1 MESIYVKARTLPE
14 AWEQAVRECWEK
26 GARFR
31 TQYDKPTDPESR
43 DVACLI
49 HVAEPFAEPRIHKAF
64 PGGLED
70 LEVYRAEVLY
80 GVHDHWIAPE
90 EGKWEYTYHER
101 LRAYKVP
108 GLPEPIDQI
117 AEVVRMLKETP
128 YTRRAQAVTWQAWN
142 DLGIHDP
149 ACLQRMWFRVE
160 EAPAGQGRDGR
171 ADATLRPCSAK
182 PSASPCVAGFAEQ
195 GATQG
200 EAESSASLR
209 AYSAEAAASA
219 AKAGSTSRL
228 NLVIHI
234 RSNDAFK
241 AAFMNMYAFTEL
253 QREVARQLG
262 VEPGEYVH
270 VADSF
275 HIYGSYFAE
284 FEGFLRLLEKRPDRY
299 YTTEFA
305 RPVFEDGA
313 RRVLAEADLPAEA
326 RSAIQKRLAELG
338 SAEG

>member
-1 MESIYVKARTLPE
+1 MGAAPKGSNENRDMESIYVKARTLPE
-14 AWEQAVRECWEK
+14 AWEQAVRQCWEK

-31 TQYDKPTDPESR
+31 TQYDKPDDPESR

-108 GLPEPIDQI
+108 DRAEPIDQI
-117 AEVVRMLKETP
+117 AEVVRLLRETP

-142 DLGIHDP
+142 DLGIRDP
-149 ACLQRMWFRVE
+149 ACLQRMWFRVQE
-160 EAPAGQGRDGR
+160 GREGG
-171 ADATLRPCSAK
+171 AD
-182 PSASPCVAGFAEQ
+182 
-195 GATQG
+195 
-200 EAESSASLR
+200 
-209 AYSAEAAASA
+209 
-219 AKAGSTSRL
+219 RL
-228 NLVIHI
+228 NLAIHI

-253 QREVARQLG
+253 QGEVARELG
-262 VEPGEYVH
+262 VEPGDYVH

-299 YTTEFA
+299 YTTAFA

-313 RRVLAEADLPAEA
+313 RRVLAEANLPPEA
-326 RSAIQKRLAELG
+326 RSAIRKRLAELE

>member
-14 AWEQAVRECWEK
+14 AWEQAVRACWEK

-31 TQYDKPTDPESR
+31 TQYDKPDDPESR

-108 GLPEPIDQI
+108 GRPEPIDQI

-128 YTRRAQAVTWQAWN
+128 YTRRAQAVTWQAWK
-142 DLGIHDP
+142 DLGIRDP

-160 EAPAGQGRDGR
+160 EGREGR
-171 ADATLRPCSAK
+171 AD
-182 PSASPCVAGFAEQ
+182 
-195 GATQG
+195 
-200 EAESSASLR
+200 
-209 AYSAEAAASA
+209 
-219 AKAGSTSRL
+219 RL
-228 NLVIHI
+228 NLAIHM

-253 QREVARQLG
+253 QREVAREVG

-299 YTTEFA
+299 YTTAFA

-326 RSAIQKRLAELG
+326 RSAIQKRLAELE

>member
-31 TQYDKPTDPESR
+31 TQYDKPDDPESR

-108 GLPEPIDQI
+108 GREEPIDQI

-128 YTRRAQAVTWQAWN
+128 YTRRAQAVTWLAWN
-142 DLGIHDP
+142 DLGIRDP
-149 ACLQRMWFRVE
+149 ACIQRMWFRVE
-160 EAPAGQGRDGR
+160 EAPNPNGAGGAGPAGQGREGR
-171 ADATLRPCSAK
+171 A
-182 PSASPCVAGFAEQ
+182 
-195 GATQG
+195 
-200 EAESSASLR
+200 
-209 AYSAEAAASA
+209 
-219 AKAGSTSRL
+219 SRL
-228 NLVIHI
+228 NLAIHI

-253 QREVARQLG
+253 QREVARELG

-299 YTTEFA
+299 YTTAFA

-326 RSAIQKRLAELG
+326 RSAVQKRLAELG
-338 SAEG
+338 SGSEE

>member
-14 AWEQAVRECWEK
+14 AWEQAVRACWEK

-31 TQYDKPTDPESR
+31 TQYDKPDDPESR

-49 HVAEPFAEPRIHKAF
+49 HVSEPFAEPRIHKAF

-108 GLPEPIDQI
+108 GREEPIDQI

-142 DLGIHDP
+142 DLGIRDP

-160 EAPAGQGRDGR
+160 EGRGGR
-171 ADATLRPCSAK
+171 ED
-182 PSASPCVAGFAEQ
+182 
-195 GATQG
+195 
-200 EAESSASLR
+200 
-209 AYSAEAAASA
+209 
-219 AKAGSTSRL
+219 RL
-228 NLVIHI
+228 NLAIHI

-253 QREVARQLG
+253 QREVACELG

-284 FEGFLRLLEKRPDRY
+284 FEGFLRLVEKRPDRY

-326 RSAIQKRLAELG
+326 RSAIRKRLAELG
-338 SAEG
+338 SAGEE

>member
-1 MESIYVKARTLPE
+1 MESIYIKARTLPE

-31 TQYDKPTDPESR
+31 TQYDKPDDPESR

-108 GLPEPIDQI
+108 GRPEPIDQI
-117 AEVVRMLKETP
+117 AEVVRLLRETP

-142 DLGIHDP
+142 DLGIRDP
-149 ACLQRMWFRVE
+149 ACLQRMWFRIE
-160 EAPAGQGRDGR
+160 EGRDGKP
-171 ADATLRPCSAK
+171 DATLRS
-182 PSASPCVAGFAEQ
+182 SPD
-195 GATQG
+195 
-200 EAESSASLR
+200 ESGLR
-209 AYSAEAAASA
+209 
-219 AKAGSTSRL
+219 STSRL
-228 NLVIHI
+228 HLAIHI

-253 QREVARQLG
+253 QREVARELG

-275 HIYGSYFAE
+275 HIYGSYFGE
-284 FEGFLRLLEKRPDRY
+284 FEGFLRLLQKRPDRY

-305 RPVFEDGA
+305 RPVFADGA
-313 RRVLAEADLPAEA
+313 RRVLAEADLPPAA
-326 RSAIQKRLAELG
+326 RDAMERRLADLE
-338 SAEG
+338 SAGEE

>member
-1 MESIYVKARTLPE
+1 MKSIHVQARTLPE
-14 AWEQAVRECWEK
+14 AWETAVRRCWEE

-31 TQYDKPTDPESR
+31 TQYDKPGDPPSR

-64 PGGLED
+64 PGGLDD

-80 GVHDHWIAPE
+80 GVHDHWIAPA

-101 LRAYKVP
+101 LFAYKAP
-108 GLPEPIDQI
+108 GVEKPIDQI
-117 AEVVRMLKETP
+117 AGVVRLLKETP
-128 YTRRAQAVTWQAWN
+128 HTRRAQAVTWQAWK

-160 EAPAGQGRDGR
+160 E
-171 ADATLRPCSAK
+171 
-182 PSASPCVAGFAEQ
+182 
-195 GATQG
+195 G
-200 EAESSASLR
+200 E
-209 AYSAEAAASA
+209 
-219 AKAGSTSRL
+219 GGGPGRL
-228 NLVIHI
+228 NLAIHI

-253 QREVARQLG
+253 QKEAARELG
-262 VEPGEYVH
+262 VEPGEYLH

-284 FEGFLRLLEKRPDRY
+284 FEGFLGMIARRPDRY
-299 YTTEFA
+299 FTTEFA
-305 RPVFEDGA
+305 RPIFEDGV
-313 RRVLAEADLPAEA
+313 RRVLAEADLPADKRLRME
-326 RSAIQKRLAELG
+326 QRLAELAG
-338 SAEG
+338 G